1 MHVLILVLFYCKTYS
16 RTRISYSK
24 KWWKFH
30 VLEKGFSIE
39 RKKKK
44 KEKRKK
50 NYAPRVVF
58 SIEIQNFQIKL
69 VKFLSSLVKK
79 KKKNFY
85 IRD

>member
-1 MHVLILVLFYCKTYS
+1 M
-16 RTRISYSK
+16 YSK
-24 KWWKFH
+24 RGFP
-30 VLEKGFSIE
+30 LKG
-39 RKKKK
+39 KKKK

-58 SIEIQNFQIKL
+58 SIEIQNFQIRL
-69 VKFLSSLVKK
+69 VKFLSFLVKK